1 LFAWEELDG
10 DAYFDAEF
18 LKTAD
23 GHETMIKVEKS
34 SRQSVALKVIAAPA
48 DQP

>member
-1 LFAWEELDG
+1 MDG

-18 LKTAD
+18 LKTAE
-23 GHETMIKVEKS
+23 GHETVIKIEKS
-34 SRQSVALKVIAAPA
+34 GHQSVALKVIPAPA